1 MEPIEYTVGE
11 SMLKLKPMPLWQS
24 LIAFGMPALVAVV
37 CHYFIWPYFI
47 NVGLSNEDG
56 YHYANI
62 ILFIGLIV
70 AAVIAYW
77 KEGNPLRWRS
87 FRERYR
93 LKGMGRREWK
103 WTTTSIFANLLLALI
118 TTFLAVAV
126 YEFLEFVPPEIS
138 PSGQP
143 TNISLLLVVLLLNIF
158 GEELWWRGYIL
169 PRQELRHGKY
179 TWLLHGILWACFH
192 IYKWWA
198 VPFMLVTTPIVPFI
212 AQRLKNTTPSVI
224 IHLIV
229 NGSGIAMTLLFSQ
242 FPM

>member
-1 MEPIEYTVGE
+1 MP
-11 SMLKLKPMPLWQS
+11 KLKPMPLWQS
-24 LIAFGMPALVAVV
+24 LISFGVPALVAVA
-37 CHYFIWPYFI
+37 CHYLIWPYFI
-47 NVGLSNEDG
+47 DIGLSNEDG

-93 LKGMGRREWK
+93 LKGMRRREWK

-126 YEFLEFVPPEIS
+126 YEFLEFVPPESS

-143 TNISLLLVVLLLNIF
+143 TNISLLLVVF
-158 GEELWWRGYIL
+158 
-169 PRQELRHGKY
+169 
-179 TWLLHGILWACFH
+179 CF
-192 IYKWWA
+192 
-198 VPFMLVTTPIVPFI
+198 
-212 AQRLKNTTPSVI
+212 
-224 IHLIV
+224 
-229 NGSGIAMTLLFSQ
+229 
-242 FPM
+242 